1 MNDTLAEA
9 QESNH
14 SNHTRRTRMNA
25 QTKELQTL
33 APAAFSLVPTS
44 LDQAMQLSKLIAD
57 SDLAPKDYKGKPG
70 NVLIA
75 VQMGQ
80 EVGLPPMSAIQNIA
94 VINGKP
100 SLYGDVGKAI
110 LLAAGF
116 IIEEDDVETI
126 KKTGMGRCRITRPG
140 HPPVERTFSRD
151 SAKTAGLIGKQGPWS
166 QYPERQMAW
175 RAFWFAARDAAA
187 DVLKGLSGAEELR
200 DVEMKDVTPMQSVAA
215 AAILPP
221 YDQEKFDANFPK
233 WKDLIAKQKRT
244 PEEIIATVSSKN
256 SLSPEQKKQIT
267 DLVPTPATIDG
278 ESNNVTGLTYA
289 IVEEKLRK
297 AGDVDILDAE
307 ADLIA
312 EVADAQQRS
321 ELSDIY
327 KARRAELVPA

>member
-1 MNDTLAEA
+1 MKRD
-9 QESNH
+9 
-14 SNHTRRTRMNA
+14 
-25 QTKELQTL
+25 LQTT
-33 APAAFSLVPTS
+33 APAFSLVPAS
-44 LDQAMQLSKLIAD
+44 LDQAMELAKLIAE

-100 SLYGDVGKAI
+100 GLYGDVGKAI

-116 IIEEDDVETI
+116 IIEEDDVEVI

-187 DVLKGLSGAEELR
+187 DVLKGLSGAEELG
-200 DVEMKDVTPMQSVAA
+200 DAQLKDITPMTANTAA
-215 AAILPP
+215 GAILPP
-221 YDQEKFDANFPK
+221 YEQEKFDANFPK
-233 WKDLIAKQKRT
+233 WKDLIAKKKRT

-256 SLSPEQKKQIT
+256 MLTAEQKKAIT
-267 DLVPTPATIDG
+267 DLAAPPPPATIEHQG
-278 ESNNVTGLTYA
+278 NAGGPVVTFASL
-289 IVEEKLRK
+289 EEKIRK
-297 AGDVDILDAE
+297 ATDVDVLDAD
-307 ADLIA
+307 ADLIR
-312 EVADAQQRS
+312 EVKDPQQRE
-321 ELSDIY
+321 ELSQLY
-327 KARRAELVPA
+327 QERRADLVVPV

>member
-1 MNDTLAEA
+1 
-9 QESNH
+9 
-14 SNHTRRTRMNA
+14 MNA
-25 QTKELQTL
+25 QTNELKTI
-33 APAAFSLVPTS
+33 APAAFSLVPKN
-44 LDQAMQLSKLIAD
+44 LDQAMELAKLIAD

-100 SLYGDVGKAI
+100 GLYGDVGKAI

-116 IIEEDDVETI
+116 IIEEDDVEII

-140 HPPVERTFSRD
+140 HPPVERTFSRE
-151 SAKTAGLIGKQGPWS
+151 SAKTAGLAGKQGPWS

-187 DVLKGLSGAEELR
+187 DVLKGLTGAEELR
-200 DVEMKDVTPMQSVAA
+200 DVEMKDITPMSAA

-233 WKDLIAKQKRT
+233 WKDLIGKKKRT
-244 PEEIIATVSSKN
+244 AEEIIATVSSKN
-256 SLSPEQKKQIT
+256 LLSAEQKKRISALDPKAVT
-267 DLVPTPATIDG
+267 IVVEDHRPA
-278 ESNNVTGLTYA
+278 VTFA
-289 IVEEKLRK
+289 VVEEKLRK
-297 AGDVDILDAE
+297 AEDLDMLDAD
-307 ADLIA
+307 ADLIG
-312 EVADAQQRS
+312 EVADAQQRE
-321 ELSDIY
+321 ELSDMY
-327 KARRAELVPA
+327 KARRAELASA

>member
-1 MNDTLAEA
+1 
-9 QESNH
+9 
-14 SNHTRRTRMNA
+14 MNA
-25 QTKELQTL
+25 RTKELQSI
-33 APAAFSLVPTS
+33 APATFSLVPTN
-44 LDQAMQLSKLIAD
+44 LDQAMQLAKLIAE

-116 IIEEDDVETI
+116 VIEEDDVEVI

-140 HPPVERTFSRD
+140 HPAVERTFSRD

-200 DVEMKDVTPMQSVAA
+200 DLEMKDITPMSAA
-215 AAILPP
+215 NAILPP

-233 WKDLIAKQKRT
+233 WKGLIDSGKRT
-244 PEEIIATVSSKN
+244 VDEIIATVSSKHM
-256 SLSPEQKKQIT
+256 LSPEQKKRIT
-267 DLVPTPATIDG
+267 DLAPAPATIDG
-278 ESNNVTGLTYA
+278 QGSAPPVTFA
-289 IVEEKLRK
+289 VVEEKLRK
-297 AGDVDILDAE
+297 AADVDLLDAE

-312 EVADAQQRS
+312 EVADPQQRA
-321 ELSDIY
+321 ELSEFY
-327 KARRAELVPA
+327 KARRAELAPAD

>member
-1 MNDTLAEA
+1 MPNDTTTA
-9 QESNH
+9 
-14 SNHTRRTRMNA
+14 
-25 QTKELQTL
+25 L
-33 APAAFSLVPTS
+33 APAAFSLVPS
-44 LDQAMQLSKLIAD
+44 NLDQAMQLAKLIAD

-100 SLYGDVGKAI
+100 GLYGDVGKAI

-116 IIEEDDVETI
+116 IIEEDDVEVI
-126 KKTGMGRCRITRPG
+126 KKTGMGRCRITRPGG

-151 SAKTAGLIGKQGPWS
+151 SAKTAGLLGKQGPWS

-200 DVEMKDVTPMQSVAA
+200 DVPLKDITPMGAA
-215 AAILPP
+215 AALLPP
-221 YDQEKFDANFPK
+221 YEQEKFDANFPK
-233 WKDLIAKQKRT
+233 WKDLITKKKRT
-244 PEEIIATVSSKN
+244 VEEIIATVSSKN
-256 SLSPEQKKQIT
+256 QLSVEQKKQIT
-267 DLVPTPATIDG
+267 DLDPAPATIEN
-278 ESNNVTGLTYA
+278 ESGAGATIVTYA
-289 IVEEKLRK
+289 AVEEKLRK
-297 AGDVDILDAE
+297 ATDADLLDAE

-312 EVADAQQRS
+312 EVADPQQRE
-321 ELSDIY
+321 ELSGIY

>member
-1 MNDTLAEA
+1 MNDP
-9 QESNH
+9 
-14 SNHTRRTRMNA
+14 
-25 QTKELQTL
+25 KPVI
-33 APAAFSLVPTS
+33 APAVFSLVPKN
-44 LDQAMQLSKLIAD
+44 LDQAMELAKLIAD

-100 SLYGDVGKAI
+100 GLYGDVGKSI

-116 IIEEDDVETI
+116 IIEEDDVEVI

-166 QYPERQMAW
+166 QYPERMMAW

-187 DVLKGLSGAEELR
+187 DVLKGLSGAEELH
-200 DVEMKDVTPMQSVAA
+200 DAGMKDITPMTPATAA
-215 AAILPP
+215 AALLPP
-221 YDQEKFDANFPK
+221 YEADKFEANFPK
-233 WKDLIAKQKRT
+233 WKDLIAKKKRT
-244 PEEIIATVSSKN
+244 PDEIIATVSSKN
-256 SLSPEQKKQIT
+256 TLTEEQKKKIT
-267 DLVPTPATIDG
+267 DLAPAAPVTIEN
-278 ESNNVTGLTYA
+278 ESGDSSGKPVVTYA

-297 AGDVDILDAE
+297 AVDVDLLDAD
-307 ADLIA
+307 ADLIR
-312 EVADAQQRS
+312 EIADAQQRE
-321 ELSDIY
+321 ELSKIY
-327 KARRAELVPA
+327 QERRADLVVPA

>member
-1 MNDTLAEA
+1 MKND
-9 QESNH
+9 
-14 SNHTRRTRMNA
+14 
-25 QTKELQTL
+25 LQTI
-33 APAAFSLVPTS
+33 APAMFSLVPTN
-44 LDQAMQLSKLIAD
+44 LDQALQLAKLIAD

-116 IIEEDDVETI
+116 IIEEDDVEVI

-140 HPPVERTFSRD
+140 HPPVERTFSRK
-151 SAKTAGLIGKQGPWS
+151 SAETAGLIGKQGPWS

-200 DVEMKDVTPMQSVAA
+200 DVEPKDITPMQASAA

-221 YDQEKFDANFPK
+221 YEQDKFDANFPK
-233 WKDLIAKQKRT
+233 WKDLIEKKKRT
-244 PEEIIATVSSKN
+244 PDEIIATVSSKN
-256 SLSPEQKKQIT
+256 LLSDEQKKRIT
-267 DLVPTPATIDG
+267 DLVPQPPATIENDSG
-278 ESNNVTGLTYA
+278 KPVVTFAA
-289 IVEEKLRK
+289 IEEKLRK
-297 AGDVDILDAE
+297 ATDVDVLDADS
-307 ADLIA
+307 DLIG
-312 EVADAQQRS
+312 EVSDPQQRG
-321 ELSDIY
+321 ELAELY
-327 KARRAELVPA
+327 KARRAELIPA

>member
-1 MNDTLAEA
+1 MPNDTTTAI
-9 QESNH
+9 
-14 SNHTRRTRMNA
+14 
-25 QTKELQTL
+25 
-33 APAAFSLVPTS
+33 APAAFSLVPS
-44 LDQAMQLSKLIAD
+44 NLDQAMQLAKLIAD

-100 SLYGDVGKAI
+100 GLYGDVGKAI

-116 IIEEDDVETI
+116 IIEEDDVEVI

-140 HPPVERTFSRD
+140 HPPVERTFSRE
-151 SAKTAGLIGKQGPWS
+151 SAKTAGLVGKQGPWS

-187 DVLKGLSGAEELR
+187 DVLKGLAGAEELR
-200 DVEMKDVTPMQSVAA
+200 DTGMKDITPMGAA

-233 WKDLIAKQKRT
+233 WKDLIEKKKRT
-244 PEEIIATVSSKN
+244 VDEIIATVSSKN
-256 SLSPEQKKQIT
+256 LLSVEQKKQIT
-267 DLVPTPATIDG
+267 DLEPTTIEG
-278 ESNNVTGLTYA
+278 QTGKPVVTFA
-289 IVEEKLRK
+289 VVEEKLRK
-297 AGDVDILDAE
+297 ADDIDLLDAE
-307 ADLIA
+307 ADLIG
-312 EVADAQQRS
+312 EVADPQQRE
-321 ELSDIY
+321 ELSGMY
-327 KARRAELVPA
+327 KARRAELATA